1 MTPDSTGAAGGVG
14 DGDIRLDLDLPGLL
28 THACMPLDV
37 GGVDAG
43 QHSTD
48 GRLARGQRTRRNV
61 AHALIE
67 LLQAGNPDP
76 TAKEVAQRAQV
87 SLRLVFHH
95 FDDMDDL
102 YHYVAALQLRRQWH
116 GMPDLSPRLAL
127 GTRIER
133 TVAHRASL
141 FEEITPVRR
150 ALGRRGPS
158 STGVVEAVWAADAL
172 LLEDIRTTFA
182 PEISALPSALRS
194 EYLGAM
200 DTAASWESWDR
211 LRSTS
216 GVGVRPAKRVVGRML
231 TLLSV
236 RHGGA
241 GGHVGPRGRAR
252 QRLLGRS
259 SVRAGALGQA
269 ALDLVGPRRRVPE

>member
-1 MTPDSTGAAGGVG
+1 MTPDSTAAAGGVG
-14 DGDIRLDLDLPGLL
+14 DGDIRLGLDLPQML
-28 THACMPLDV
+28 TRACAPLDA
-37 GGVDAG
+37 GGGNAG
-43 QHSTD
+43 RSSTD

-61 AHALIE
+61 AHALLE
-67 LLQAGNPDP
+67 LLQAGNLVP
-76 TAKEVAQRAQV
+76 TAREVAQRAEV

-95 FDDMDDL
+95 FSDMDDL
-102 YHYVAALQLRRQWH
+102 YHYVAALQLRRQLH
-116 GMPDLSPRLAL
+116 GMPDLSLRLAL

-150 ALGRRGPS
+150 ALARRGPS
-158 STGVVEAVWAADAL
+158 LGVVEAVSAADAL
-172 LLEDIRTTFA
+172 LLENVRTTFA
-182 PEISALPSALRS
+182 AEIGALPSALRS

-216 GVGVRPAKRVVGRML
+216 GVGVRPAKRVVARML
-231 TLLSV
+231 TLLSA

-241 GGHVGPRGRAR
+241 GGRRAPRVARA
-252 QRLLGRS
+252 S
-259 SVRAGALGQA
+259 FS
-269 ALDLVGPRRRVPE
+269 